1 MARLI
6 GIDLGSRTVRA
17 VVAVQRGPVLELQR
31 AVEIPCAEGEEDSIL
46 AATAGL
52 TALGKAPGA
61 RFSVSGKDVII
72 RYTQVPPVAP
82 WRVRLLMDL
91 EVKEMAHQAGS
102 PLAADYNLVG
112 AGTRDTETVLVAVV
126 REHFLDARFAAVRAA
141 AGEPRCAMPASI
153 ALFNTWMVAGAL
165 HEGEVVML
173 VDIGEKNTEVVLLK
187 DGELLFARNL
197 NAGGGIFTDAVAGAL
212 GVDHENA
219 EQAKE
224 TSGNVDPRA
233 RGSWASG
240 REERVSSS
248 MLAAA
253 GQLAS
258 MLQSS
263 LAFSRAQLAD
273 PNLKPARIL
282 LSGGG
287 ACLKGLAAYLESAL
301 NTPCSRFQPESGL
314 DTSKLPEE
322 ERVAFERDPG
332 RFVVALGL
340 AACGSA
346 KQSFLVELAPQK
358 VLKTRAFMREGVWRY
373 AAGVF
378 LVLFLGWTWWDMSTQ
393 AETLALDAT
402 RAKSRAQ
409 AARRRDE
416 EYRVELAQV
425 STLNARQKM
434 LAGETETA
442 FAFALGALLVQQA
455 SPDGVW
461 IEQIDARRGPFLKD
475 HNDPKKGK
483 EIKTVLTVSGE
494 ILSVDTQSERGL
506 QQIVEGIRT
515 QRKGAA
521 VRITKQS
528 AGAATGSKKLGFQ
541 IEADLFPETAETVTD
556 AAGGN

>member
-1 MARLI
+1 MARFI
-6 GIDLGSRTVRA
+6 GIDLGSRTIRA
-17 VVAVQRGPVLELQR
+17 IVATRRGPVLELLR
-31 AVEIPCAEGEEDSIL
+31 AVELPCASGDEGTVL
-46 AATAGL
+46 AAAAGL
-52 TALGKAPGA
+52 STLGKAAGA
-61 RFSVSGKDVII
+61 CFSVSGKDVII

-91 EVKEMAHQAGS
+91 EVKEMAHQAGA

-112 AGTRDTETVLVAVV
+112 SGARDSETVLVAVV
-126 REHFLDARFAAVRAA
+126 REHFLQDRFAAVRAA
-141 AGEPRCAMPASI
+141 VGEPRSALPASI
-153 ALFNTWMVAGAL
+153 ALFNAWMVAGAL

-197 NAGGGIFTDAVAGAL
+197 YAGGGIFTDAVAAAL
-212 GVDHENA
+212 GVDRSSA
-219 EQAKE
+219 EEAKE

-248 MLAAA
+248 MLASA

-263 LAFSRAQLAD
+263 LAFSKAQLGD
-273 PNLKPARIL
+273 PNLKPTRIL

-287 ACLKGLAAYLESAL
+287 ACLKGLSAYLESAL
-301 NTPCSRFQPESGL
+301 ATPCSRFLPESGL
-314 DTSKLPEE
+314 DTSELPQD
-322 ERVAFERDPG
+322 ERVAFETDPG

-340 AACGSA
+340 AAGRGA
-346 KQSFLVELAPQK
+346 KNSFQVELVPQTVVK
-358 VLKTRAFMREGVWRY
+358 SRAFMRQGVWRW
-373 AAGVF
+373 AAAAF
-378 LVLFLGWTWWDMSTQ
+378 LVCFLGWTWWDMSTQ
-393 AETLALDAT
+393 SDVLVREAAQMKT
-402 RAKSRAQ
+402 RAQ
-409 AARRRDE
+409 NARRRDE
-416 EYRVELAQV
+416 QYRAELAQV
-425 STLNARQKM
+425 ATLNVRQKL

-442 FAFALGALLVQQA
+442 FAFALGAWLVQQA

-461 IEQIDARRGPFLKD
+461 VEQIDARRGPFPKD

-494 ILSVDTQSERGL
+494 ILSVDTQSERAL

-515 QRKGAA
+515 QRKGVT

-528 AGAATGSKKLGFQ
+528 AGAASGSKKLGFQ
-541 IEADLFPETAETVTD
+541 IEADLFPETAEDVGDT
-556 AAGGN
+556 AGGN